1 MPRGKFIAFCGGE
14 GAGKTTQIKH
24 LAQHLADRGK
34 KVLLTREPG
43 GTPAGQ
49 QLRKLLLTA
58 GGGPRGPAG
67 ETHASVQPRPDQPET
82 RIPPPPLAGNTR
94 HTHPFPLPTPR
105 LQQEGEGGLSVLRT

>member
-58 GGGPRGPAG
+58 GAGPWAPPAAAVLG
-67 ETHASVQPRPDQPET
+67 IADPPHHAE
-82 RIPPPPLAGNTR
+82 
-94 HTHPFPLPTPR
+94 TPR
-105 LQQEGEGGLSVLRT
+105 LPARGSGTHVTSHRLPLSTRG

>member
-58 GGGPRGPAG
+58 GAAPRAPRAATPRRSAG
-67 ETHASVQPRPDQPET
+67 RPRPVPTGTPPARAAGADA
-82 RIPPPPLAGNTR
+82 PPPPSR
-94 HTHPFPLPTPR
+94 PPPP
-105 LQQEGEGGLSVLRT
+105 

>member
-58 GGGPRGPAG
+58 DPAPSAPQCATRAVLSWPRRRGQNSA
-67 ETHASVQPRPDQPET
+67 
-82 RIPPPPLAGNTR
+82 PPL
-94 HTHPFPLPTPR
+94 PLPGLPSR
-105 LQQEGEGGLSVLRT
+105 LAPLPVRA